1 VAGPRNSNQVQA
13 KGVSSRLRLE
23 WSATFASIR
32 AAEAQEYYLV
42 VALIRAARPQSLAL
56 NLGTIRI
63 SSSW

>member
-1 VAGPRNSNQVQA
+1 MAGPRNSNQVQA

-32 AAEAQEYYLV
+32 AAEAQEYCVV
-42 VALIRAARPQSLAL
+42 VALIRAVRLQSLAL

-63 SSSW
+63 GSPW